1 MGSDNYPFPEKPKPI
16 PCVETITI
24 PKLSNTANLLD
35 PAVIAKEIEHGQE
48 QEAAQT
54 NPLFMTNRELL
65 IEIAT
70 KSRLTLSVTQDIA
83 EMLRNR

>member
-48 QEAAQT
+48 QEAAQKPPYELT
-54 NPLFMTNRELL
+54 AVEIMRETLL
-65 IEIAT
+65 N
-70 KSRLTLSVTQDIA
+70 SRLTLSVTQDIA

>member
-1 MGSDNYPFPEKPKPI
+1 MDEQQTVIK
-16 PCVETITI
+16 I
-24 PKLSNTANLLD
+24 PKVAETANLLD

-54 NPLFMTNRELL
+54 NQPYMTNRELL
-65 IEIAT
+65 IDIAT